1 MPRWT
6 PGVPAQSRSG
16 DGDELAAHERA
27 AETFADRLAMST
39 VAVKVSRIGNFAMSI
54 TAASALNSRSTD
66 SIAVA
71 DSEQTVIV
79 DHDGR

>member
-1 MPRWT
+1 MPCWT
-6 PGVPAQSRSG
+6 PGVPAPSRS
-16 DGDELAAHERA
+16 DDEQTAHERP

-54 TAASALNSRSTD
+54 TAASALNSCSTD

-79 DHDGR
+79 DRDGR